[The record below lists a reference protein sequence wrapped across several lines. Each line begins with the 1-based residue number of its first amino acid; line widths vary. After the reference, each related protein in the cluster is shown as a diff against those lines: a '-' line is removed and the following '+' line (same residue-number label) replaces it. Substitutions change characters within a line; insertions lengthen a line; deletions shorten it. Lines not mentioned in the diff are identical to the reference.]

1 MENKKAGEGISS
13 SPDLDQEYELRTS
26 APQEEMERYYRKK
39 KASLERKLRRIN
51 KKIKKNIYNPYA
63 GDDEK
68 QTNTMENDIK
78 KRIPPWSENVEKY
91 RISTEYT
98 LISYTTPHYLIFRYY
113 SNSETYLCETRKS
126 IVLWW
131 ISPEEKEKLLAFEK
145 QKKEKYKGL
154 KVDDG
159 TTGEGL

>member
-1 MENKKAGEGISS
+1 MENKKAGEEISS
-13 SPDLDQEYELRTS
+13 SPDLDQEYELHTS

-68 QTNTMENDIK
+68 QTKIENEIK
-78 KRIPPWSENVEKY
+78 KRTPPGSENIEKY
-91 RISTEYT
+91 RISAEYT
-98 LISYTTPHYLIFRYY
+98 LISYTTQHYLIFRYY
-113 SNSETYLCETRKS
+113 SNSETYMCETRKS

-145 QKKEKYKGL
+145 QKKEKFKGL
-154 KVDDG
+154 KVYDG
-159 TTGEGL
+159 TTAE

>member
-1 MENKKAGEGISS
+1 MKNKKAGEGISS

-26 APQEEMERYYRKK
+26 APQEEMERYYLKK
-39 KASLERKLRRIN
+39 KASLLRKLREIN

-68 QTNTMENDIK
+68 QTKTENDIK

-98 LISYTTPHYLIFRYY
+98 LISYTTPHYLVFRYY
-113 SNSETYLCETRKS
+113 CNSETYLCETRKS

-145 QKKEKYKGL
+145 QKKEKYAGL
-154 KVDDG
+154 KAYDG
-159 TTGEGL
+159 TTMEGI

>member
-1 MENKKAGEGISS
+1 MENKKAGEEVSS

-26 APQEEMERYYRKK
+26 APQEEMERYYTRKK
-39 KASLERKLRRIN
+39 AFLLRKLRRIN

-63 GDDEK
+63 GDDKK
-68 QTNTMENDIK
+68 QTKIENEIK

-98 LISYTTPHYLIFRYY
+98 LISYTTPHYLVFRYY
-113 SNSETYLCETRKS
+113 DNTETYLCETRKS

-145 QKKEKYKGL
+145 QKKKNTR
-154 KVDDG
+154 D
-159 TTGEGL
+159 